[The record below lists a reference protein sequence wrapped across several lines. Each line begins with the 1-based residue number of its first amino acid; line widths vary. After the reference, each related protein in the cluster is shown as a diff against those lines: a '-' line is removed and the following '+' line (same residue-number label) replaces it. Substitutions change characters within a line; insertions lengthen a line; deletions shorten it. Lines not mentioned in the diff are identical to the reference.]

1 MWFIVFTYM
10 RMSEV
15 RKFSHR
21 TLRVILFKVKILW
34 LVKFV
39 MFVTWQKKPHT
50 VRWCGYHYTHTHPF
64 NGPLS
69 RTIQVSQYQK
79 GKPIWI
85 LLKQDRGSDS
95 GISWAICKSAP
106 RSRQTTMPA
115 PHHSV
120 FNRPDALPATPP
132 TATKHWRQKYMQNAL
147 TRSFNLN

>member
-10 RMSEV
+10 RVSEV

-69 RTIQVSQYQK
+69 GTIQVSQFQK
-79 GKPIWI
+79 GKTNLDFTDARHSEWQWHQ
-85 LLKQDRGSDS
+85 LGRMQVCTSL
-95 GISWAICKSAP
+95 
-106 RSRQTTMPA
+106 QTDNLTSTHPFQKTLSFLQA
-115 PHHSV
+115 GCPSCHPTHSV
-120 FNRPDALPATPP
+120 KALKARCSY
-132 TATKHWRQKYMQNAL
+132 H
-147 TRSFNLN
+147 